1 MAYGLRKPI
10 TAVKAVKAKR
20 SLLVGCLLT
29 EAEFFNSLT
38 ELTLWEKRLGRLCL
52 IEQSTWGIK
61 ALFLYGGGVCQQLE
75 QGFPTATWS

>member
-10 TAVKAVKAKR
+10 TAVKAKR

-38 ELTLWEKRLGRLCL
+38 ELTLWEKRLERLCL
-52 IEQSTWGIK
+52 IEQSTWGK
-61 ALFLYGGGVCQQLE
+61 QTLF
-75 QGFPTATWS
+75 